1 LTPTASAA
9 SPPPRPDRPTYT
21 PPDYSKG
28 APGDAAYDLGVTAA
42 DTAYNAAIGAIGARR
57 VASGEDYGFD
67 TTTGTMLA
75 NVDVSNPFSRA
86 ALMNRSFRQQDKTT
100 RGGFGVGNRL
110 TSGAYAAALSSN
122 QFGQLGRQRGL
133 EREFKELLAEYSAG
147 ESDAFNTRETTK
159 AQLMGELIQRR
170 MQQDAINAEQQ
181 RAAVEAAQ
189 AEWDAK
195 YGGAA
200 PQGPSNPPPTSGPSG
215 AGPIGAPGRPWID
228 PGNPFGT
235 SVPANAG
242 AIMAALAAKPRPKPK
257 PKPKGKRK

>member
-1 LTPTASAA
+1 
-9 SPPPRPDRPTYT
+9 
-21 PPDYSKG
+21 
-28 APGDAAYDLGVTAA
+28 VTAA
-42 DTAYNAAIGAIGARR
+42 NNAYNSAMAAIGARR

-86 ALMNRSFRQQDKTT
+86 ALMNRSFRQQDRTM

-133 EREFKELLAEYSAG
+133 EREFKDLLAGYSAG
-147 ESDAFNTRETTK
+147 ESDALNSRETTK

-170 MQQDAINAEQQ
+170 MQQDAINTEQQ

-195 YGGAA
+195 YGGGGAS
-200 PQGPSNPPPTSGPSG
+200 GPSNPPPTSGPSG
-215 AGPIGAPGRPWID
+215 PGPIGAPGRPWID
-228 PGNPFGT
+228 PGNPFGGK
-235 SVPANAG
+235 PLPPNAA
-242 AIMAALAAKPRPKPK
+242 AIIAALAANPPKPK